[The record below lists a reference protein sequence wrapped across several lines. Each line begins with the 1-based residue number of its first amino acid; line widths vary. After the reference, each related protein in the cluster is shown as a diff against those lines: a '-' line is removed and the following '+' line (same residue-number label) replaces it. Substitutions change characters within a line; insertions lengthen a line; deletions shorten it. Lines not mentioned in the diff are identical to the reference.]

1 MSSDST
7 QPLNALVYPFDQV
20 RGASFGT
27 VWDGTKSTG
36 AKYVP
41 YTGDDVPLLIWTLG
55 GTNAQ
60 TINVEWAFTALDAH
74 GKDVGLTCV
83 D

>member
-1 MSSDST
+1 M
-7 QPLNALVYPFDQV
+7 
-20 RGASFGT
+20 
-27 VWDGTKSTG
+27 WDRTKSTG

-41 YTGDDVPLLIWTLG
+41 YIGDDVPLLIWTLG

-74 GKDVGLTCV
+74 GKDVGFTCV